1 MNNRGSKRNTN
12 VKKKGNYKKGS
23 SSKCSKFQNEREG
36 SEDLKS
42 KTNDPNWYAANPA
55 IMRDA
60 ASIPFSWAVG
70 TPITMNM
77 DTTGLSATSE
87 KDFFVPGI
95 QVMVLKPSVG
105 WSPNATSP
113 INIASTAMYSF
124 VRHANSGHSNYD
136 SPDLMLYTLA
146 MSQVYSAINWLMRI
160 YGCATLYA
168 QRNRYLP
175 TALLEA
181 QGVDAK
187 DVMNHLADFRYGIN
201 VLISK
206 AASLAVP
213 ASMTIFQRHAFLYQN
228 VYTEGTSIKD
238 QLYMYNPGMFWMYG
252 LKPTDSSGTLV
263 PKAVGD
269 KLTVDG
275 LLQLVD
281 DLLTPIISSED
292 MNIMSGDILKA
303 YGDGGIIKLQN
314 LNEVYPITPIF
325 DIAVLEQMKNAT
337 VVLASSNSL
346 SVEQDATHGYLVSR
360 PAYYGDA
367 TIADATTKTNMMRR
381 WSENRILT
389 TTTAEV
395 DPSLVMESTRLM
407 VGGTYAAKNGDVVE
421 QVQLACGTE
430 VCTQVVWYYYEWN
443 PLTGHEGEVR
453 LVNRALSAMEF
464 LDQTYWKAPTSKDF
478 TTALAKASIMSHF
491 RFHPCMRVWI
501 TNGDTDK
508 SVYLYGTLFDV
519 DNYAVIHGDTLQR
532 LHEAALM
539 NMLAVPSI
547 ARL

>member
-1 MNNRGSKRNTN
+1 MNNKNSRKNSNN
-12 VKKKGNYKKGS
+12 NKKSNYRKKGS
-23 SSKCSKFQNEREG
+23 SRPNRCQDEKDGLDE
-36 SEDLKS
+36 LKS

-70 TPITMNM
+70 TPVTMNV
-77 DTTGLSATSE
+77 DTTGLAPTSE
-87 KDFFVPGI
+87 RDYFVPGI
-95 QVMVLKPSVG
+95 QVMTLKPSVG

-124 VRHANSGHSNYD
+124 VRHANAGHSNYD

-175 TALLEA
+175 NALLEA

-187 DVMNHLADFRYGIN
+187 DVMSHLADFRYGIN

-238 QLYMYNPGMFWMYG
+238 QLYMYNPAMFWMYG

-263 PKAVGD
+263 PRAVGD
-269 KLTVDG
+269 KLTVDK

-346 SVEQDATHGYLVSR
+346 SVEQDSSHGYLVSR
-360 PAYYGDA
+360 PAYYGDLM
-367 TIADATTKTNMMRR
+367 ISDATTKTNMMRR

-407 VGGTYAAKNGDVVE
+407 VGGTYAPKTGDVKE

-430 VCTQVVWYYYEWN
+430 ICTQVVWYYYEWN

-453 LVNRALSAMEF
+453 LVNMALSELEF
-464 LDQTYWKAPTSKDF
+464 LDQTYWKVPEGKDY
-478 TTALAKASIMSHF
+478 TTALARATVMSHF

-501 TNGDTDK
+501 TNSPTDA
-508 SVYLYGTLFDV
+508 SVYLYGTIFDI